1 MSTASDQYKKW
12 LTAGQ
17 TNAALIDTIE
27 VRHSSFVSSF
37 FLANWDVTIECNL
50 EAAAGGGL
58 RTFTGTRFRLEYAST
73 EDSLD
78 QGVQIGISSLDG
90 LLYDEFKSM
99 TPVQRR
105 EPVEIVARQYLSTDL
120 STVVMT
126 PPPVWY
132 LTNITA
138 DFDTIVGVLQAIQL
152 RSRRVGRYY
161 TNRELPILEYM
172 Y

>member
-1 MSTASDQYKKW
+1 MTTASDQYKKW
-12 LTAGQ
+12 LSAGQ
-17 TNAALIDTIE
+17 TDAALIDTIE
-27 VRHSSFVSSF
+27 VRHSSFASPF
-37 FLANWDVTIECNL
+37 YLANWDVTIQCNL
-50 EAAAGGGL
+50 EPAAGGGL
-58 RTFTGTRFRLEYAST
+58 QTFTGTRFKLQYAST

-90 LLYDEFKSM
+90 MLYDEFKAM

-105 EPVEIVARQYLSTDL
+105 EPVELVARQYLSSDL

-138 DFDTIVGVLQAIQL
+138 DFDTLVGVLQAIQL
-152 RSRRVGRYY
+152 RARRVGRYY
-161 TNRELPILEYM
+161 TSRELPILEYL